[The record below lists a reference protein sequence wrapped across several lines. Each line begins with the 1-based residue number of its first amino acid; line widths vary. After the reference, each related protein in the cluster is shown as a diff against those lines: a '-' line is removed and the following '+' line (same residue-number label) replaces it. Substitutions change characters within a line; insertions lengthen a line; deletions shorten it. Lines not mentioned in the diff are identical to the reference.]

1 MRIGID
7 VGGTHTD
14 AVVMNGNDVLATFKA
29 LTSAD
34 VKTGI
39 VESLDAVMARAS
51 LNAADITA
59 VMIGTTQFTNAVIER
74 RELSPTAI
82 IRACLP
88 TGTGIPPMCDW
99 PEDIAAE
106 LGNNEY
112 RVLVVIFSMAPRYT
126 HWMKTRSDRWRKIS
140 RTRES
145 RRLQ

>member
-106 LGNNEY
+106 LAG
-112 RVLVVIFSMAPRYT
+112 
-126 HWMKTRSDRWRKIS
+126 RSTLGRSRW
-140 RTRES
+140 
-145 RRLQ
+145 